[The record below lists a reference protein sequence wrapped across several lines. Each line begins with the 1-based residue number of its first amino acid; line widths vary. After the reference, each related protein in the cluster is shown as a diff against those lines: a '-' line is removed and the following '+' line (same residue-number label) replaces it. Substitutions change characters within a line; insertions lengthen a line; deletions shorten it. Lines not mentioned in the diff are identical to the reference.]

1 MKTKMINSPHAKK
14 IKKATRE
21 LVTNDEVQLS
31 LGASFQYQQLQ
42 LSQKLHTTID
52 VEELLHLYFEDLANQ
67 YHITGLLYSC
77 PNDSIEISIGTSTE
91 FSYGQRLFAD
101 RDFLGTITICCQ
113 EPFKES
119 NEKQIRQLSQTFA
132 FSLRNALA
140 FRRLELS
147 SQTDHLTGAGNRA
160 ALEAN
165 LDREFELAHRHNH
178 TLSLLILDID
188 HFKSINDQ
196 YGHPFGDKVLK
207 TLVEELKTVA
217 RTSDTVFR
225 FGGEE
230 FVLILNSTNTYGAVV
245 IAERI
250 RKAVEKLRLKSDSGE
265 LVSFTIS
272 IGTATLREHEFANA
286 LIQRADK
293 QLYLAKSNGRNQVW
307 GDANIPPLQAP
318 ANKFIS
324 A

>member
-1 MKTKMINSPHAKK
+1 MVNSSYAKK
-14 IKKATRE
+14 LKQPSRE
-21 LVTNDEVQLS
+21 LVTGDEAHLS

-42 LSQKLHTTID
+42 LSQKLHTSLD
-52 VEELLHLYFEDLANQ
+52 LEELLNLYFENLANQ

-77 PNDSIEISIGTSTE
+77 PSDSIEISLGTATE

-101 RDFLGTITICCQ
+101 KDFLGTITICCQ
-113 EPFKES
+113 EAFKES
-119 NEKQIRQLSQTFA
+119 NEKRIRQLSHTFA

-140 FRRLELS
+140 FRRLKLS

-160 ALEAN
+160 ALEAS
-165 LDREFELAHRHNH
+165 LDREFELAQRHDH

-207 TLVEELKTVA
+207 ALVEELKTVA

-230 FVLILNSTNTYGAVV
+230 FVLILNSTNTYGAIV

-250 RKAVEKLRLKSDSGE
+250 RKAVEKLRLKSDSGKFA
-265 LVSFTIS
+265 SFTIS
-272 IGTATLREHEFANA
+272 IGTATLREHEVANA
-286 LIQRADK
+286 LIQRADER
-293 QLYLAKSNGRNQVW
+293 LYLAKSHGRNQVW
-307 GDANIPPLQAP
+307 GDSNHLPLQAP
-318 ANKFIS
+318 INDIITA
-324 A
+324 

>member
-1 MKTKMINSPHAKK
+1 MVDSSHVKK

-21 LVTNDEVQLS
+21 FVTNDEVQRS

-42 LSQKLHTTID
+42 LSEKLHTTLD
-52 VEELLHLYFEDLANQ
+52 LEESLNLYFEDLASQ

-77 PNDSIEISIGTSTE
+77 PSDSIEISIGNTTE
-91 FSYGQRLFAD
+91 FSYGQRLFAG
-101 RDFLGTITICCQ
+101 RDFLGSVTIHC
-113 EPFKES
+113 EEAFKES
-119 NEKQIRQLSQTFA
+119 NEKRIRQLSHTFA

-140 FRRLELS
+140 FRRLKLS

-160 ALEAN
+160 ALETS
-165 LDREFELAHRHNH
+165 LDREFELAQRHQH
-178 TLSLLILDID
+178 SLSLLILDID

-196 YGHPFGDKVLK
+196 HGHPFGDKVLK
-207 TLVEELKTVA
+207 TLVEKLKTVA

-230 FVLILNSTNTYGAVV
+230 FVLILNNTNTYGAVV
-245 IAERI
+245 IAERL
-250 RKAVEKLRLKSDSGE
+250 RKAIEKLRLKSNHGE
-265 LVSFTIS
+265 LVSFTVS

-286 LIQRADK
+286 LIQRADEH
-293 QLYLAKSNGRNQVW
+293 LYVAKSNGRNQVW
-307 GDANIPPLQAP
+307 GDGNLPPLRTP
-318 ANKFIS
+318 ASEFIS

>member
-1 MKTKMINSPHAKK
+1 MKTKMINSPHANK
-14 IKKATRE
+14 IKKVTRE
-21 LVTNDEVQLS
+21 LAANDEVQLS

-42 LSQKLHTTID
+42 LSQKLHTTLE
-52 VEELLHLYFEDLANQ
+52 VEELLHLYFEELADQ
-67 YHITGLLYSC
+67 YHVTGLFYSC
-77 PNDSIEISIGTSTE
+77 PNNSIEISIGTTTE

-101 RDFLGTITICCQ
+101 RDFLGVITICCH
-113 EPFKES
+113 ETFKES
-119 NEKQIRQLSQTFA
+119 NERKIRQLSHTFA

-140 FRRLELS
+140 FRHLKLS

-160 ALEAN
+160 ALEAS

-188 HFKSINDQ
+188 HFKSINDLH
-196 YGHPFGDKVLK
+196 GHLFGDKVLK
-207 TLVEELKTVA
+207 TLVEELKAVA

-230 FVLILNSTNTYGAVV
+230 FVLILNSTNIYGAIV

-265 LVSFTIS
+265 FVSFTIS
-272 IGTATLREHEFANA
+272 IGTAALRKHELASTLIE
-286 LIQRADK
+286 RADK
-293 QLYLAKSNGRNQVW
+293 QLYLAKTNGRNQVW
-307 GDANIPPLQAP
+307 GDTTPPSLQAP